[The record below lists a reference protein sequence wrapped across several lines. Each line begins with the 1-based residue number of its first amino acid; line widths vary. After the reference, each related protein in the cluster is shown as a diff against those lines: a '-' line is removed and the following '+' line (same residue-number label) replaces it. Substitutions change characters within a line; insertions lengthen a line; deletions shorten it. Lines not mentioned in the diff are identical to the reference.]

1 MEGTLADLH
10 GIDSPKKNGRTNL
23 FYFFAGKSNKQK
35 NTNSFILFFGK
46 IYSLPISLPFYLT
59 FNKL

>member
-10 GIDSPKKNGRTNL
+10 GIDSPKKTDL